1 MIPPNVFI
9 FNLVVSKL
17 YVVKFAKFFENLF
30 FQINTKR
37 KNSPKKKNRV
47 NFIQIKNKDFQY
59 FPNIFVALV
68 QIFPY

>member
-37 KNSPKKKNRV
+37 KNSPKKRIGLILLK
-47 NFIQIKNKDFQY
+47 
-59 FPNIFVALV
+59 
-68 QIFPY
+68 